1 MARKRRKT
9 DTPPK
14 GPRPQK
20 AYKNQRFLNSAKARE
35 IRVLCEFMEPG
46 DRFKRLNV
54 RDTIVFFGSSRTLSR
69 DTASENLLAARR
81 QLKQAGARS
90 REANAAVEQA
100 KRDLQMSRYYE
111 DARELARKLTS
122 WSHKIS
128 DGKRRFMICSGG
140 GPGIMEAANLGAVE
154 AGGDTIGLNI
164 SLPMEQDPNP
174 YQTEDLAFEFHYFFI
189 RKFWF
194 VYLAKAV
201 VIFPGGFGTLDELFE
216 LLTLVQTRK
225 IRKHMPIVVYGR
237 RYWKE
242 LVDFDAM
249 LRTGTVDREDLALFK
264 FFDDVDGAFGF
275 LRNEL
280 KRYYA
285 K

>member
-1 MARKRRKT
+1 MARKRKET
-9 DTPPK
+9 DRPPK

-35 IRVLCEFMEPG
+35 IRVLCEFIEPE

-69 DTASENLLAARR
+69 GAASENLLAARR
-81 QLKQAGARS
+81 RLKQAGARN

-100 KRDLQMSRYYE
+100 KRDLQMSQYYE

-122 WSHKIS
+122 WSLKLS

-140 GPGIMEAANLGAVE
+140 GPGIMEAANRGAIE

-225 IRKHMPIVVYGR
+225 IRKHMPIVVYGS

-242 LVDFDAM
+242 LIDFDAM
-249 LRTGTVDREDLALFK
+249 VRAGTIGREDLALFK

-285 K
+285 R